1 MYLSRLIISNYRSI
15 KFLDLEFSPTKN
27 VIIGHN
33 NAGKSNII
41 KALNIILGEQTP
53 DYKKYE
59 NISERDF
66 FNGQENELFIIG
78 EISKKESSR
87 LNFEILKN
95 TSSGSSITLKNS
107 LKDYYENYSFEDFI
121 EEAFGIDFEGNSLSW
136 ASNIDDIEEG
146 TKKYIKFKNI
156 NDNELDNLKTF
167 LESIDRFIYIFRA
180 KRNENNEIEKDFRLI
195 LVKKEKE
202 KEKEKWYLCNRAFIR
217 NEILISAIIPPFRDP
232 EYQLKPT
239 NWNWYG
245 KLIKN
250 LIKEKKEDIQETENP
265 FKELENARR
274 IIKENANKIFEELKN
289 EIEKTS
295 LVSGFDGA
303 KLIFSF
309 MDDEIDISKNIK
321 IYVDDG
327 FTAPINEK
335 GAGIQSAIVI
345 SLFTYFVRKNAVSN
359 SLLCLEEPEIYLHP
373 HACRVINKKINYF
386 INDNENNIEHQ
397 VILTTHN
404 PVFVKDE
411 NIHNP
416 RIFRVWKDEENGTQ
430 ARYVEIN
437 EDFKNLLIREEN
449 TELFFAKKVI
459 LTEGYEKYIIKF
471 YDNLKEGSMLDE
483 KNISVI
489 SAIGKKDFIN
499 FVNICKNLGIEF
511 FILADFD
518 YLLRGLLGNE
528 KLREYLKNKLNSKY
542 KYLEKLINV
551 HLNEENFI
559 NFKKEAKKLKDI
571 DSINDKNKDKYK
583 AFIIGAIKELKKK
596 ANIFILSGEIE
607 DMFKEEYKNILE
619 DRKFTFE
626 SVIKLRKYLIE
637 DNKNFSDIFEE
648 EFLNV
653 LNELFKKV

>member
-78 EISKKESSR
+78 EISKKKSSR

-107 LKDYYENYSFEDFI
+107 LKDYYENDSFDDFI

-156 NDNELDNLKTF
+156 NDNELYNLKTF
-167 LESIDRFIYIFRA
+167 LKSIDRFIYIFRA

-239 NWNWYG
+239 NWNWFG
-245 KLIKN
+245 KMMKSFV
-250 LIKEKKEDIQETENP
+250 KEKEIEFQESKQESESP
-265 FKELENARR
+265 FDELERARC
-274 IIKENANKIFEELKN
+274 IIKESANKIFNDLKD
-289 EIEKTS
+289 EIERTS
-295 LVSGFDGA
+295 LISGFDGA

-321 IYVDDG
+321 IYIDDG

-359 SLLCLEEPEIYLHP
+359 SLLCLE
-373 HACRVINKKINYF
+373 
-386 INDNENNIEHQ
+386 
-397 VILTTHN
+397 
-404 PVFVKDE
+404 
-411 NIHNP
+411 
-416 RIFRVWKDEENGTQ
+416 
-430 ARYVEIN
+430 
-437 EDFKNLLIREEN
+437 
-449 TELFFAKKVI
+449 
-459 LTEGYEKYIIKF
+459 
-471 YDNLKEGSMLDE
+471 
-483 KNISVI
+483 
-489 SAIGKKDFIN
+489 
-499 FVNICKNLGIEF
+499 
-511 FILADFD
+511 
-518 YLLRGLLGNE
+518 
-528 KLREYLKNKLNSKY
+528 
-542 KYLEKLINV
+542 
-551 HLNEENFI
+551 
-559 NFKKEAKKLKDI
+559 
-571 DSINDKNKDKYK
+571 
-583 AFIIGAIKELKKK
+583 
-596 ANIFILSGEIE
+596 
-607 DMFKEEYKNILE
+607 
-619 DRKFTFE
+619 
-626 SVIKLRKYLIE
+626 
-637 DNKNFSDIFEE
+637 
-648 EFLNV
+648 
-653 LNELFKKV
+653 

>member
-41 KALNIILGEQTP
+41 KALNIIMGEQTP

-66 FNGQENELFIIG
+66 FNGTENELFIIG
-78 EISKKESSR
+78 EISKKDTSCIDFNNLEINLAGTYITLQNDLKFYYESSQFYDFVTKVFDVNFDSLR
-87 LNFEILKN
+87 KVYDTKDLNE
-95 TSSGSSITLKNS
+95 GSK
-107 LKDYYENYSFEDFI
+107 KFI
-121 EEAFGIDFEGNSLSW
+121 IFNNLSVVER
-136 ASNIDDIEEG
+136 D
-146 TKKYIKFKNI
+146 KI
-156 NDNELDNLKTF
+156 NDAIN
-167 LESIDRFIYIFRA
+167 SISKFIYVFRA
-180 KRNENNEIEKDFRLI
+180 KKDEENIVEKDFRLVF
-195 LVKKEKE
+195 VKDNH
-202 KEKEKWYLCNRAFIR
+202 WYISQRIFMR
-217 NEILISAIIPPFRDP
+217 NELLISAIIPPFRDP

-239 NWNWYG
+239 SWNWFG
-245 KLIKN
+245 KMMKN
-250 LIKEKKEDIQETENP
+250 LIKEKKEKIKEDENP
-265 FKELENARR
+265 FGELEKARS
-274 IIKENANKIFEELKN
+274 IIKKSADKIFKDLKD

-321 IYVDDG
+321 IYIDDG

-345 SLFTYFVRKNAVSN
+345 SLFTYFVRENAVSN

-386 INDNENNIEHQ
+386 INDNENKVEHQ

-404 PVFVKDE
+404 PIFVKDE

-416 RIFRVWKDEENGTQ
+416 RIFRVWKNKENGTI

-437 EDFKNLLIREEN
+437 EDFKNLFIREEN
-449 TELFFAKKVI
+449 SELFFAIKVI
-459 LTEGYEKYIIKF
+459 ITEGFDKYILKF
-471 YDNLKEGSMLDE
+471 YDSLENSSQLDE
-483 KNISVI
+483 KNISIV
-489 SAIGKKDFIN
+489 SAEGKNDFIN
-499 FVNICKNLGIEF
+499 FIKICEKLGIDF

-518 YLLRGLLGNE
+518 YLLRGILSNYEL
-528 KLREYLKNKLNSKY
+528 KEYLKEKLGTTSYIK
-542 KYLEKLINV
+542 LEKLIN
-551 HLNEENFI
+551 HYLSEESYRSFRDKG
-559 NFKKEAKKLKDI
+559 KKIEELDDITEESKEKIKDYI
-571 DSINDKNKDKYK
+571 LQ
-583 AFIIGAIKELKKK
+583 GIKELKEK
-596 ANIFILSGEIE
+596 ANIFILTGEIE
-607 DMFKEEYKNILE
+607 DIFKKDYKEDILE
-619 DRKFTFE
+619 NEKFTFE

-653 LNELFKKV
+653 LKELFEKV